1 MSHSLKKLEKSEIEL
16 TITVAP
22 ADYEKHL
29 QKAAQRLSERTTI
42 KGFRKGKVPF
52 DVVKKEVGEMAIL
65 QEALEDV
72 IRETFYNAVTDEKL
86 ETIGMPKIDIEK
98 IAPGNDII
106 YKATVGLMPK
116 VELANL
122 SKIEVKKEIKK
133 VDDAKITET
142 LDAIRG
148 INATETPKDGPAVGT
163 DKLVIDMDMKLDNV
177 PIEGGQAKDY
187 QVYLSEDH
195 YVRGFNKE
203 VEGLKKGEEK
213 EFTLD
218 FPDTHYQKMLAGK
231 KVQFKIKVKEVLE
244 RHLPELTDEMAKKL
258 GQDTVEKLKETI
270 IKNLEAEAEQKAE
283 QKTEIEML
291 EKIVADSKFEPI
303 PTVIIDSERQ
313 KMFYELKSNLERHG
327 VEIDQYLA
335 DIKKTEKE
343 LYEEFK
349 TQAEKRAKAALVSRQ
364 VAIEQNLKVS
374 EEELNQE
381 IENMREIYKNEKET
395 LERLNDAGV
404 RESIATAI
412 QNKKVVKWLKEKIVK
427 NA

>member
-1 MSHSLKKLEKSEIEL
+1 
-16 TITVAP
+16 
-22 ADYEKHL
+22 
-29 QKAAQRLSERTTI
+29 
-42 KGFRKGKVPF
+42 
-52 DVVKKEVGEMAIL
+52 
-65 QEALEDV
+65 
-72 IRETFYNAVTDEKL
+72 
-86 ETIGMPKIDIEK
+86 
-98 IAPGNDII
+98 
-106 YKATVGLMPK
+106 
-116 VELANL
+116 
-122 SKIEVKKEIKK
+122 
-133 VDDAKITET
+133 
-142 LDAIRG
+142 
-148 INATETPKDGPAVGT
+148 
-163 DKLVIDMDMKLDNV
+163 
-177 PIEGGQAKDY
+177 
-187 QVYLSEDH
+187 
-195 YVRGFNKE
+195 
-203 VEGLKKGEEK
+203 
-213 EFTLD
+213 
-218 FPDTHYQKMLAGK
+218 MLAGK

>member
-16 TITVAP
+16 TLTVAP

-148 INATETPKDGPAVGT
+148 INAVETPKDGPAVGT

>member
-16 TITVAP
+16 TLTVAP

-72 IRETFYNAVTDEKL
+72 IRETFYNAVTNEKL

-122 SKIEVKKEIKK
+122 SKIEVKKETKK
-133 VDDAKITET
+133 VDDVKITET

-148 INATETPKDGPAVGT
+148 INAVETPKDGPAVGT

-283 QKTEIEML
+283 QKTEIEIL

>member
-72 IRETFYNAVTDEKL
+72 IRETFYNAVTNEKL

-283 QKTEIEML
+283 QKTEIEIL

>member
-16 TITVAP
+16 TLTVAP

-72 IRETFYNAVTDEKL
+72 IRETFYNAVTNEKL

-122 SKIEVKKEIKK
+122 SKIEVKKETKK
-133 VDDAKITET
+133 VDDVKITET

-148 INATETPKDGPAVGT
+148 INAVETPKDGPAVGT

-283 QKTEIEML
+283 QKTEIEIL

-395 LERLNDAGV
+395 LEKLNDAGV

>member
-16 TITVAP
+16 TLTVAP

-72 IRETFYNAVTDEKL
+72 IRETFYNAVTNEKL

>member
-122 SKIEVKKEIKK
+122 SKIEVKKETKK
-133 VDDAKITET
+133 VDDVKITET

-148 INATETPKDGPAVGT
+148 INAVETPKDGPAVGT

>member
-16 TITVAP
+16 TLTVAP

-122 SKIEVKKEIKK
+122 SKIEVKKETKK
-133 VDDAKITET
+133 VDDVKITET

-148 INATETPKDGPAVGT
+148 INAVETPKDGPAVGT

>member
-16 TITVAP
+16 TLTVAP

-122 SKIEVKKEIKK
+122 SKIEVKKETKK
-133 VDDAKITET
+133 VDDVKITET

-148 INATETPKDGPAVGT
+148 INAVETPKDGPAVGT

-313 KMFYELKSNLERHG
+313 KMFYE
-327 VEIDQYLA
+327 
-335 DIKKTEKE
+335 
-343 LYEEFK
+343 
-349 TQAEKRAKAALVSRQ
+349 
-364 VAIEQNLKVS
+364 
-374 EEELNQE
+374 
-381 IENMREIYKNEKET
+381 
-395 LERLNDAGV
+395 
-404 RESIATAI
+404 
-412 QNKKVVKWLKEKIVK
+412 
-427 NA
+427 

>member
-16 TITVAP
+16 TLTVAP

-72 IRETFYNAVTDEKL
+72 IRETFYNAVTNEKL

-122 SKIEVKKEIKK
+122 SKIEVKKETKK
-133 VDDAKITET
+133 VDDVKITET

-148 INATETPKDGPAVGT
+148 INAVETPKDGPAVGT

-313 KMFYELKSNLERHG
+313 KMFYELESNLERHG

>member
-16 TITVAP
+16 TLTVAP

-72 IRETFYNAVTDEKL
+72 IRETFYNAVTNEKL

-122 SKIEVKKEIKK
+122 SKIEVKKETKK
-133 VDDAKITET
+133 VDDVKITET

-148 INATETPKDGPAVGT
+148 INAVETPKDGPAVGT

-381 IENMREIYKNEKET
+381 IGNMREIYKNEKET